1 MAQNPVNPPM
11 PADLPTDW
19 TYGQT
24 VAPTGAEAG
33 LPQTYGF
40 NYLMQ
45 QVNDAQAMI
54 NKIGAAIAALSA
66 ADVNAVP
73 NTRTVNGKAL
83 SADVTLSAAD
93 VKARPETWTP
103 TAADVGALASGG
115 TAAAATKLAT
125 ARTIRT
131 NLASTSAASFNG
143 TANVTPGVSGVLPVA
158 NGGTGGSS
166 VAASTYAPKENPV
179 FTGSISMGRKAGT
192 TIGAYSV
199 AVGLDCEASDAR
211 CHAEGVNTRA
221 TAGNSHAEG
230 SITVASG
237 ASSHAEGAKT
247 TASAFSSHA
256 EGETTTAAGNCSHAE
271 GYFTK
276 ASGLSSHAE
285 GHSTTASMA
294 YSHAEGYLTKAS
306 GNGSHAEGEK
316 TTAFEDSSHAEGY
329 ETIAANFASHSGGKY
344 SKEMTT
350 GGTSSNT
357 TGDAMVIGNGA
368 SRSNRS
374 NCFRVTYAGAVY
386 GVGSFHTTGADYA
399 EFFEWA
405 DGNPDAEDRV
415 GRFVTMDG
423 PNIRTASPG
432 DYLLGIVS
440 GNPCIIGNG
449 DEDWLGRWVHDEF
462 DRFVKE
468 YLEEDR
474 EEIEAPEDEEDRM
487 RLLADPEIREEDGKY
502 YRVTARVVDHE
513 TPSWRLKANPDYDHT
528 QAYVERKDRKEWDT
542 VGMLGVL
549 AVRDDGT
556 CQVNG
561 YCRCAEGGI
570 ATAAEAYIPGQTYR
584 VLARVSDSVVKVVFR

>member
-1 MAQNPVNPPM
+1 
-11 PADLPTDW
+11 
-19 TYGQT
+19 
-24 VAPTGAEAG
+24 
-33 LPQTYGF
+33 
-40 NYLMQ
+40 
-45 QVNDAQAMI
+45 
-54 NKIGAAIAALSA
+54 
-66 ADVNAVP
+66 
-73 NTRTVNGKAL
+73 
-83 SADVTLSAAD
+83 
-93 VKARPETWTP
+93 
-103 TAADVGALASGG
+103 
-115 TAAAATKLAT
+115 
-125 ARTIRT
+125 
-131 NLASTSAASFNG
+131 
-143 TANVTPGVSGVLPVA
+143 
-158 NGGTGGSS
+158 
-166 VAASTYAPKENPV
+166 
-179 FTGSISMGRKAGT
+179 
-192 TIGAYSV
+192 
-199 AVGLDCEASDAR
+199 
-211 CHAEGVNTRA
+211 
-221 TAGNSHAEG
+221 
-230 SITVASG
+230 
-237 ASSHAEGAKT
+237 
-247 TASAFSSHA
+247 
-256 EGETTTAAGNCSHAE
+256 
-271 GYFTK
+271 
-276 ASGLSSHAE
+276 
-285 GHSTTASMA
+285 
-294 YSHAEGYLTKAS
+294 
-306 GNGSHAEGEK
+306 
-316 TTAFEDSSHAEGY
+316 
-329 ETIAANFASHSGGKY
+329 
-344 SKEMTT
+344 
-350 GGTSSNT
+350 
-357 TGDAMVIGNGA
+357 MVIGNGA

-487 RLLADPEIREEDGKY
+487 RLLADPEIREEDGRY
-502 YRVTARVVDHE
+502 YRVTSRVVDHE

-561 YCRCAEGGI
+561 YCRCAEGGT

>member
-487 RLLADPEIREEDGKY
+487 RLLADPEIQEEDGKY

>member
-93 VKARPETWTP
+93 VKARPETWMP

-166 VAASTYAPKENPV
+166 VDTSTYAPKASPV
-179 FTGSISMGRKAGT
+179 FTGSISMGRAAGSKV
-192 TIGAYSV
+192 GSSSV
-199 AVGLDCEASDAR
+199 VVGQNCEATNSASYAEGTLTKATGPNG
-211 CHAEGVNTRA
+211 HAEGA
-221 TAGNSHAEG
+221 TSLASGVTSHAEG
-230 SITVASG
+230 SR
-237 ASSHAEGAKT
+237 T
-247 TASAFSSHA
+247 TAS
-256 EGETTTAAGNCSHAE
+256 GICSHAE
-271 GYFTK
+271 GQKTT
-276 ASGLSSHAE
+276 ASGDQSHAE
-285 GHSTTASMA
+285 GYSTTASGGGSHA
-294 YSHAEGYLTKAS
+294 EGDYTTASEICSHAEGNATIASKFYSHAEGYY
-306 GNGSHAEGEK
+306 
-316 TTAFEDSSHAEGY
+316 TTASNYAGHA
-329 ETIAANFASHSGGKY
+329 GGKY
-344 SKEMTT
+344 SKDMKGGADYNNTI
-350 GGTSSNT
+350 GDVMVLGNGTSSS
-357 TGDAMVIGNGA
+357 AH
-368 SRSNRS
+368 S

-423 PNIRTASPG
+423 AKIRTASPG

-487 RLLADPEIREEDGKY
+487 RLLADPEIREEDGRY
-502 YRVTARVVDHE
+502 YRVTSRVVDHE

-549 AVRDDGT
+549 AVRDDGS

-570 ATAAEAYIPGQTYR
+570 ATAAGTCIPGQTYR